1 MFFQCSYHKLFI
13 PILSNVSIILSIPC
27 TSAPHQ
33 LTLVISSIALAFLKI
48 LYEICLHITHVV
60 YTFGGLKFYTTILTS
75 NYYTSKSFK
84 KKCQGI

>member
-1 MFFQCSYHKLFI
+1 MFFQYSYHKLFI

-33 LTLVISSIALAFLKI
+33 LALVISSIAAFLKI
-48 LYEICLHITHVV
+48 PDEICLHITCGLHF
-60 YTFGGLKFYTTILTS
+60 FGGLKFYMTILTS